1 MKTIILISII
11 FIIIIIV
18 IVSILLI
25 KGNKKEIAPN
35 NEEKVIDP
43 TTSANINLINSSL
56 GNIMNSKTSI
66 NSGKTKQVNLYDFG
80 EGTNLKHEKN
90 SAPGYQKDMN
100 KSQSEAQIIQNK
112 IDSH

>member
-25 KGNKKEIAPN
+25 KGNKKEIVPN

-43 TTSANINLINSSL
+43 TTSANINLINNSL

-66 NSGKTKQVNLYDFG
+66 NSGK
-80 EGTNLKHEKN
+80 
-90 SAPGYQKDMN
+90 
-100 KSQSEAQIIQNK
+100 QNK
-112 IDSH
+112 LICMILEKELI